1 MGVIF
6 VDQSIEV
13 MTVPEVYQYF
23 SIDLE
28 KIARVCYKSE
38 DKIKPGS
45 DETLLNKIM
54 ANGHGSVLEHM
65 NLTIKLIT
73 DRSVSHRM
81 VRHRHC
87 AFMQE
92 STHYIDY
99 ASKGDIT
106 VVRQAG
112 IDKASI
118 GQLNWEGYM
127 SLIADMYTRLS
138 EDGVP
143 HEVTA
148 SLLPQGLKT
157 ELIITT
163 NLLEW
168 QHIMRVRST
177 PKNHPQ
183 TRAMARLIIL
193 WFKNNLPF
201 FVQDIEV
208 PPEED

>member
-13 MTVPEVYQYF
+13 MTSKLEYSDF
-23 SIDLE
+23 SKALE
-28 KIARVCYKSE
+28 RIARVCYKSE

-99 ASKGDIT
+99 NKKGDIT

-112 IDKASI
+112 WKYKKNEDA
-118 GQLNWEGYM
+118 WEHYM
-127 SLIADMYTRLS
+127 LLLADMYHNLGCNGA
-138 EDGVP
+138 E